1 MLLFEGLI
9 LGVSGALIGCIAGG
23 AVSGLINVLGGITMP
38 PQPGTSSA
46 LRILFTPEVSTFFA
60 NAGWVLAAS
69 AAGALFPG
77 ILTSRKKIAD
87 LLRA

>member
-1 MLLFEGLI
+1 LVEGLL
-9 LGVSGALIGCIAGG
+9 LGIAGALVGCLAGSG
-23 AVSGLINVLGGITMP
+23 VSGLINVLGGITMP

-46 LRILFTPEVSTFFA
+46 LRIYFTPVVSRFFS

-77 ILTSRKKIAD
+77 MLASRRAIAD